1 MKLVENW
8 KEAWKWY
15 SVWAASAVVT
25 IGGVGAYL
33 TPEML
38 AAAVVFLPD
47 WTWGKV
53 LSSITAFLGVTA
65 LIGRLI
71 SQEPKVVE

>member
-8 KEAWKWY
+8 RDAPRWY
-15 SVWAASAVVT
+15 SVWAAGAVVT

-38 AAAVVFLPD
+38 AAPIFFLPD
-47 WTWGKV
+47 WTWGKA
-53 LSSITAFLGVTA
+53 LSSITAFLGVTG
-65 LIGRLI
+65 LVGRLI
-71 SQEPKVVE
+71 SQEPKVPE